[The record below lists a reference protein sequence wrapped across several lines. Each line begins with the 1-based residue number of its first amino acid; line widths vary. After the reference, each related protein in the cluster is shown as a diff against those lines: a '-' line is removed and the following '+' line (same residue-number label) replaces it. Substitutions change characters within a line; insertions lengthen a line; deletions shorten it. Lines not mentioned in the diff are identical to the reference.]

1 MVKAKY
7 SVTWSHTIISKGG
20 TYNTVNAYNFEHVLI
35 VEDQQ
40 TEVCKIRLKKH
51 PVLVDHYS
59 VINWTESSNTICKR
73 YQRTH
78 LHWC

>member
-40 TEVCKIRLKKH
+40 TEVCKIR
-51 PVLVDHYS
+51 
-59 VINWTESSNTICKR
+59 
-73 YQRTH
+73 
-78 LHWC
+78 